1 MFEELKDFTVPTR
14 TVIEHQSQPIA
25 VRGLETLANQKLIFL
40 PVVYGSPL
48 YDKDDFREQYE
59 PVSYVDGKVI
69 PYSLQSGSHDPV
81 RNVTHYLQ
89 DYFETGRIHPED
101 EGTLS
106 DIHKSPLPVYG
117 LADDAGEIVPC
128 VLLKSGVKALV
139 HRDYMVEGVRTD
151 VV

>member
-1 MFEELKDFTVPTR
+1 MLEQLKDFVVPTR
-14 TVIEHQSQPIA
+14 TVIEHISQPVV

-40 PVVYGSPL
+40 PVTEGSPL
-48 YDKDDFREQYE
+48 HNKDDFRPQYE
-59 PVSYVDGKVI
+59 PVSYVDGKVVH
-69 PYSLQSGSHDPV
+69 YELQSGSDDPI
-81 RNVTHYLQ
+81 RDVTYYFQ

-128 VLLKSGVKALV
+128 VLLKSGVKALI
-139 HRDYMVEGVRTD
+139 HRDYMVEGVHTD

>member
-48 YDKDDFREQYE
+48 YDKDDFREHYE

-69 PYSLQSGSHDPV
+69 H
-81 RNVTHYLQ
+81 
-89 DYFETGRIHPED
+89 
-101 EGTLS
+101 
-106 DIHKSPLPVYG
+106 
-117 LADDAGEIVPC
+117 
-128 VLLKSGVKALV
+128 
-139 HRDYMVEGVRTD
+139 
-151 VV
+151 